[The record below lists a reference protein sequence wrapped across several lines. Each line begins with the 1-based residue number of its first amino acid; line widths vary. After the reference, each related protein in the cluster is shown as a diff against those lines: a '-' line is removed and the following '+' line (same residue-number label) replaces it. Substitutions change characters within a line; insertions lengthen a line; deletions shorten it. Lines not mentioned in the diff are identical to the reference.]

1 MRRQRR
7 LDERLRQWKSDLA
20 QIFRV
25 RTQDHDL
32 LRRQTGR
39 EHQPVEIVILDFA
52 DEDAPE
58 CLLEYRMQRID
69 LDLGIGNPGLHSQIV
84 HPDRRRAFRC
94 HAIRALV
101 EDLQSHVFQHRQA
114 IGESHRRAKMVELEA
129 QRSGRRF
136 ERPIERHPQR
146 LGLG

>member
-1 MRRQRR
+1 MTRSSCAGRPHREAR
-7 LDERLRQWKSDLA
+7 SWCASSPVSWRGTAAAPYPRIDSGPARA
-20 QIFRV
+20 QPRSRA

-69 LDLGIGNPGLHSQIV
+69 LDLDIGNSGLHAQIV
-84 HPDRRRAFRC
+84 HPD
-94 HAIRALV
+94 
-101 EDLQSHVFQHRQA
+101 
-114 IGESHRRAKMVELEA
+114 
-129 QRSGRRF
+129 
-136 ERPIERHPQR
+136 
-146 LGLG
+146 